1 MWICQKLGLFL
12 LMEQLSV
19 ITICFNNLSDLNA
32 TCDSVDNQSELPFEH
47 YIINGSTNT
56 EIENWLN
63 QTPQPPYRK
72 WVNEPDKGI
81 SDAFNKG
88 VQRASGTILHLLNS
102 GDCYF
107 DQNVLNKVHTCF
119 NNHPTTQWISGN
131 IFMNRN
137 GSWVTVGVPF
147 DPSQLYKG
155 MRSVSHPTWFL
166 RKEVYDRGGVFSL
179 SIKIAMDYDL
189 LCRLSNEKYFYL
201 NETIARFDDKG
212 VSTTQYVK
220 SLKDNIKVYESYHG
234 FSYQSRFWQMRLKMI
249 FYLMQTG
256 FGKWLYKLKSKI

>member
-1 MWICQKLGLFL
+1 
-12 LMEQLSV
+12 
-19 ITICFNNLSDLNA
+19 
-32 TCDSVDNQSELPFEH
+32 
-47 YIINGSTNT
+47 
-56 EIENWLN
+56 
-63 QTPQPPYRK
+63 
-72 WVNEPDKGI
+72 
-81 SDAFNKG
+81 
-88 VQRASGTILHLLNS
+88 
-102 GDCYF
+102 
-107 DQNVLNKVHTCF
+107 
-119 NNHPTTQWISGN
+119 
-131 IFMNRN
+131 MNRN

-147 DPSQLYKG
+147 DSSQLYKG

-166 RKEVYDRGGVFSL
+166 RKEVYDRVGVFSL

-220 SLKDNIKVYESYHG
+220 SLKDNIKVYESYFG
-234 FSYQSRFWQMRLKMI
+234 FSLKSRIWQTRLKLI